1 MTSRDHSAHTAAGD
15 DPLCR
20 DRHQGSPVSARGRD
34 FPKVIHST
42 KGTGGQPPAS
52 PTCRDCSYLSPF
64 VPAPAAGAG
73 RPEKGCIWCWVASPS
88 SSLSWT

>member
-20 DRHQGSPVSARGRD
+20 DRHRGSPVSARGRD

-42 KGTGGQPPAS
+42 KGTGGQPPPLPPAETAH
-52 PTCRDCSYLSPF
+52 TCHPLYPLPRLEQA
-64 VPAPAAGAG
+64 AP
-73 RPEKGCIWCWVASPS
+73 RRVA
-88 SSLSWT
+88 